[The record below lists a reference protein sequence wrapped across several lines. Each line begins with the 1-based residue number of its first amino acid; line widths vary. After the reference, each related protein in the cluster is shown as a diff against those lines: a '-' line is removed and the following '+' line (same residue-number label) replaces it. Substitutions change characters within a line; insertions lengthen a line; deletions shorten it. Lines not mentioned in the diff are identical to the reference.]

1 MSSNLHLPD
10 CMRLLPD
17 ETMGV
22 MRRLEWLARRRMQGT
37 LTGKHTSPDKGISVE
52 FAEHRP
58 YAPGDDPRTLD
69 WRVIA
74 RSDRNVVRQYIEE
87 TNLRATLA
95 VDVSGSMSYTGNSAA
110 AIGGKALSKLEYA
123 KYLAAALA
131 YLYIKQGDAAGL
143 VTFDRQPLEFV
154 RAASRPS
161 QVRRI
166 LEVLDKAKPGADTD
180 AAAVLHDVAERIPKR
195 GVVFLISDLF
205 DDPDKIVEALH
216 HFDFRQHELVVFH
229 VMAEEELGFPF
240 NGYQQFRDLEKI
252 VATLRIDPQAV
263 RAAYL
268 EKVGRFVRAI
278 EAACGNLR
286 ADYMPVNTK
295 NPLRQTLLRYIGRR
309 MHAKRGR

>member
-1 MSSNLHLPD
+1 
-10 CMRLLPD
+10 
-17 ETMGV
+17 MGV

-87 TNLRATLA
+87 TNLRTTLA
-95 VDVSGSMSYTGNSAA
+95 VDISGSMAYTGKQAA
-110 AIGGKALSKLEYA
+110 SLDGKPLSKLEYA
-123 KYLAAALA
+123 KYLAAALS
-131 YLYIKQGDAAGL
+131 YLFIKQGDGAGL
-143 VTFDRQPLEFV
+143 VTFDRKVRHFS

-166 LEVLDKAKPGADTD
+166 LEVLDVAKSGADTD

-195 GVVFLISDLF
+195 GLVVLISDLF
-205 DDPDKIVEALH
+205 DDPTRIVEALH

-229 VMAEEELGFPF
+229 MMAEEELSFPF
-240 NGYQQFRDLEKI
+240 SGYQQFRDLEKTSP
-252 VATLRIDPQAV
+252 TLRIDPQAV
-263 RAAYL
+263 RANYL
-268 EKVGRFVRAI
+268 ERVGNFVRTI
-278 EAACGNLR
+278 ESACGNLR
-286 ADYMPVNTK
+286 ADYVPVNTRT
-295 NPLRQTLLRYIGRR
+295 PLRQTLLRYLGRR
-309 MHAKRGR
+309 MHAKRGG

>member
-1 MSSNLHLPD
+1 MPQLPA
-10 CMRLLPD
+10 CMRLLPE
-17 ETMGV
+17 ETLAV

-37 LTGKHTSPDKGISVE
+37 LTGKHTSPDKGVSME

-69 WRVIA
+69 WRVMA

-87 TNLRATLA
+87 TNLRTTLA
-95 VDVSGSMSYTGNSAA
+95 VDVSGSMAYTGKQAA
-110 AIGGKALSKLEYA
+110 VLDGKPMSKLAYA

-131 YLYIKQGDAAGL
+131 YLFIKQGDAAGL
-143 VTFDRQPLEFV
+143 VTFDRKPLEFV

-166 LEVLDKAKPGADTD
+166 LEVLDRSKAGADTD
-180 AAAVLHDVAERIPKR
+180 AAAVLHDVAERIPRR
-195 GVVFLISDLF
+195 GVVMVISDLF
-205 DDPDKIVEALH
+205 DDPARIVEALH

-229 VMAEEELGFPF
+229 LMAEEELTFPF
-240 NGYQQFRDLEKI
+240 SGYQQFRDLEK
-252 VATLRIDPQAV
+252 VSPMLRIDPHAV

-268 EKVGRFVRAI
+268 ERIGRFVRTL

-286 ADYMPVNTK
+286 ADYVPVNTK
-295 NPLRQTLLRYIGRR
+295 HPLRQTLLRYIGRR
-309 MHAKRGR
+309 MHAKRSR

>member
-1 MSSNLHLPD
+1 
-10 CMRLLPD
+10 MRLLPE

-37 LTGKHTSPDKGISVE
+37 LTGRHTSPDKGVSME

-58 YAPGDDPRTLD
+58 YAAGDDPRTLD
-69 WRVIA
+69 WRVMA

-87 TNLRATLA
+87 TNLRTTLA
-95 VDVSGSMSYTGNSAA
+95 VDVSGSMAYTGTAA
-110 AIGGKALSKLEYA
+110 ANLEGKPLSKLAYA

-131 YLYIKQGDAAGL
+131 YLFIKQGDAAGL
-143 VTFDRQPLEFV
+143 VTFDRKVLEFR

-166 LEVLDKAKPGADTD
+166 LEVLDETKAGADTD

-195 GVVFLISDLF
+195 GLVMLISDLF
-205 DDPDKIVEALH
+205 DDPEKIVAALH
-216 HFDFRQHELVVFH
+216 HFDFRQHELVIFH
-229 VMAEEELGFPF
+229 VMADEELSFPF
-240 NGYQQFRDLEKI
+240 TNYQQFRDLEKI
-252 VATLRIDPQAV
+252 VPTLRIDPQAV

-268 EKVGRFVRAI
+268 ERVGKFVKSI
-278 EAACGNLR
+278 EAACGNLH
-286 ADYMPVNTK
+286 ADYVPVNTK
-295 NPLRQTLLRYIGRR
+295 NPLRQTLLRYLGRR

>member
-1 MSSNLHLPD
+1 MASPIQLPA
-10 CMRLLPD
+10 CMKLLPE

-74 RSDRNVVRQYIEE
+74 RSDRNVVRQFIEE
-87 TNLRATLA
+87 TNLRVTLA
-95 VDVSGSMSYTGNSAA
+95 VDVSGSMSYTGGSAA
-110 AIGGKALSKLEYA
+110 ALDGKALSKLDYA

-131 YLYIKQGDAAGL
+131 YLFIKQGDAAGL
-143 VTFDRQPLEFV
+143 VTFDRKPLHFR
-154 RAASRPS
+154 RAESRPS

-166 LEVLDKAKPGADTD
+166 LEVLDASKPGTDTD

-195 GVVFLISDLF
+195 GLVLLISDLF
-205 DDPDKIVEALH
+205 DDPEKIVKALH

-229 VMAEEELGFPF
+229 LMAEEELGFPF
-240 NGYQQFRDLEKI
+240 NGYQQFRDLEKT
-252 VATLRIDPQAV
+252 VSTVRIDPQAL
-263 RAAYL
+263 RAGYL
-268 EKVGRFVRAI
+268 DRVGKFVREI

-286 ADYMPVNTK
+286 ADYVPVNTR
-295 NPLRQTLLRYIGRR
+295 NPLRQTLLRYLGRR
-309 MHAKRGR
+309 MHVKRGH

>member
-1 MSSNLHLPD
+1 
-10 CMRLLPD
+10 MRLLPE

-22 MRRLEWLARRRMQGT
+22 LRRLDWLARRRMQGT
-37 LTGKHTSPDKGISVE
+37 LTGKHTSPDKGVSVE

-69 WRVIA
+69 WRVMA

-87 TNLRATLA
+87 TNLRTTLA
-95 VDVSGSMSYTGNSAA
+95 VDVSGSMGYTGNQAA
-110 AIGGKALSKLEYA
+110 MLEGKALSKLGYA

-131 YLYIKQGDAAGL
+131 YLFVKQGDAAGL
-143 VTFDRQPLEFV
+143 VTFDSKPLDFV

-166 LEVLDKAKPGADTD
+166 LEVLDRTGAGAETD

-205 DDPDKIVEALH
+205 DDPGRIVEALH
-216 HFDFRQHELVVFH
+216 HFDFRQHELVVIH
-229 VMAEEELGFPF
+229 LMAEEELRFPF
-240 NGYQQFRDLEKI
+240 SGYQQFRDLEKA
-252 VATLRIDPQAV
+252 VPTLRIDPQAV

-268 EKVGRFVRAI
+268 ERVGKFVRAI

-286 ADYMPVNTK
+286 ADYVPVNTRD
-295 NPLRQTLLRYIGRR
+295 PLRHTLLRYLGRR
-309 MHAKRGR
+309 MHAKRSR

>member
-1 MSSNLHLPD
+1 MSSPTHLPP
-10 CMRLLPD
+10 CMRLLPE

-37 LTGKHTSPDKGISVE
+37 LTGRHTSPDKGVSME

-58 YAPGDDPRTLD
+58 YAAGDDPRTLD
-69 WRVIA
+69 WRVMA

-87 TNLRATLA
+87 TNLRTTLA
-95 VDVSGSMSYTGNSAA
+95 VDVSGSMAYTGTAA
-110 AIGGKALSKLEYA
+110 AALEGKPLSKLSYA

-131 YLYIKQGDAAGL
+131 YLFIKQGDAAGL
-143 VTFDRQPLEFV
+143 VTFDRKVLEFR

-166 LEVLDKAKPGADTD
+166 LEVLDETKAGTDTD

-195 GVVFLISDLF
+195 GLVMLISDLF
-205 DDPDKIVEALH
+205 DDPEKIVAALH
-216 HFDFRQHELVVFH
+216 HFDFRQHELVIFH
-229 VMAEEELGFPF
+229 VMADEELSFPF
-240 NGYQQFRDLEKI
+240 TNYQQFRDLEKI
-252 VATLRIDPQAV
+252 VPTLRIDPQAV

-268 EKVGRFVRAI
+268 ERVAKFVKSI
-278 EAACGNLR
+278 EAACGNLH
-286 ADYMPVNTK
+286 ADYVPVNTK
-295 NPLRQTLLRYIGRR
+295 NPLRQTLLRYLGRR

>member
-1 MSSNLHLPD
+1 
-10 CMRLLPD
+10 MRLLPE

-22 MRRLEWLARRRMQGT
+22 LRRLEWLARRRMQGT
-37 LTGKHTSPDKGISVE
+37 LTGKHSSPDKGISVE

-87 TNLRATLA
+87 TNLRATIA
-95 VDVSGSMSYTGNSAA
+95 VDFSGSMAYTGNSASHLA
-110 AIGGKALSKLEYA
+110 GHPLSKFEYA

-131 YLYIKQGDAAGL
+131 YLFIKQGDAAGL
-143 VTFDRQPLEFV
+143 VTFDKKVLHFL

-166 LEVLDKAKPGADTD
+166 LETLDRARPGADTD

-195 GVVFLISDLF
+195 GLVLLISDLF
-205 DDPDKIVEALH
+205 DDPARIVEALH
-216 HFDFRQHELVVFH
+216 HFDFRQHELVIFH
-229 VMAEEELGFPF
+229 VLAEEELSFPF
-240 NGYQQFRDLEKI
+240 NGYQQFRDLEK
-252 VATLRIDPQAV
+252 VSPNLRIDPRAV
-263 RAAYL
+263 RATYL
-268 EKVGRFVRAI
+268 ERVRHFVETI

-286 ADYMPVNTK
+286 ADYVPVNTK
-295 NPLRQTLLRYIGRR
+295 NPVRQTLLRHIGRR
-309 MHAKRGR
+309 MHAKRVR

>member
-1 MSSNLHLPD
+1 MATPLHLPE
-10 CMRLLPD
+10 CMQLLPED
-17 ETMGV
+17 TIGV

-37 LTGKHTSPDKGISVE
+37 LTGKHTSPDKGVSME

-69 WRVIA
+69 WRVMA

-95 VDVSGSMSYTGNSAA
+95 VDVSGSMAYTGTKAA
-110 AIGGKALSKLEYA
+110 TLAGKAMSKLSYA

-131 YLYIKQGDAAGL
+131 YMFVKQGDAAGL
-143 VTFDRQPLEFV
+143 VTFDRKPLDFV

-166 LEVLDKAKPGADTD
+166 LEVLYQAKAGADTD
-180 AAAVLHDVAERIPKR
+180 AAAVLHDVAERIPRR

-205 DDPDKIVEALH
+205 DDPVKIVEALH
-216 HFDFRQHELVVFH
+216 HFDFRQHELVVIH
-229 VMAEEELGFPF
+229 LMAEEELTFPF
-240 NGYQQFRDLEKI
+240 SGYQQFRDLEK
-252 VATLRIDPQAV
+252 VSPMLRIDPQAV
-263 RAAYL
+263 RVSYL
-268 EKVGRFVRAI
+268 EHIGKFVRTI
-278 EAACGNLR
+278 EAACGNLH
-286 ADYMPVNTK
+286 ADYVPVNTK